1 MHSSVTMWKVAK
13 TADGKPYYYHT
24 ETKKTQ
30 WDKPD
35 DFVEEPPTPATP
47 ATPQDD
53 AAVDR
58 AWREAVR
65 DGRTYYYNSIT
76 KQTQWQPPPAYLK
89 HQQNSRQAAP
99 AFVAGGGQ
107 NHSSDDYGS
116 HDRRLDRRGD
126 RDHGLPQKPSFDGG
140 RGGGMPWE
148 QRQDNMGFRGAMP
161 VKTDEPDYA
170 THDQAEEAFFKMLR
184 KNNISPF
191 IAWEE
196 ALRTVIKDR
205 EYRAFKDPKERK
217 QAFEKY
223 CVEVRAQEKGK
234 EKERREKLREDFRKM
249 LGTHDDVKHYT
260 RWKTARPVI
269 EREAVFK
276 SAGDDDERRQIFEEY
291 IIELKRKYVED
302 EITTRNNAMQDLDGM
317 LQALIIDPDT
327 KWADAKE
334 RIMESERFK
343 SDPKFQSLGLVDVLN
358 AFDSHMRSLDRVANE
373 ERQQQKKLRTR
384 RERQVRDSYKL
395 LLQEMIKQGKLTSAT
410 KWKDLHPFIENDE
423 RYLKVLGLPGSTPVQ
438 LFWDTI
444 EDEIHRNRHIR
455 NTAMDVL
462 DDKRYEMTTDTSLD
476 ELSGVMRSDP
486 RTAHLD
492 DNQMK
497 MIYDKLMEKIR
508 RRAEQER
515 EESERQLRK
524 AVDALRSAI
533 KHMNPPVRVDDRYE
547 DVLPKLQALREFR
560 GLDEESRRAAFDKHI
575 RRLKEKDDGDR
586 SHRDRD
592 RSERDRDPRNGSR
605 RDNERDADRRCDGR
619 TPEQN
624 SYEEDRKRAQADR
637 ERQYRKA
644 SFGLSPPR
652 DRRDDRDDRHRR
664 HRRDDSIYER
674 ERREREMERE
684 RSYISRADPR
694 DKGRALD
701 YGDEDVGGSRPG
713 SIRKR
718 RDSDVSNGGR
728 RDPKVRSMRPNIVFA
743 YS

>member
-1 MHSSVTMWKVAK
+1 MSAWKVAR

-30 WDKPD
+30 WEKPD
-35 DFVEEPPTPATP
+35 DFIEEPPTPATP
-47 ATPQDD
+47 ATPQND
-53 AAVDR
+53 AAVDG
-58 AWREAVR
+58 AWREAVHQ
-65 DGRTYYYNSIT
+65 DGRTYYYNSLT
-76 KQTQWQPPPAYLK
+76 KETTWKVPPAYLK

-170 THDQAEEAFFKMLR
+170 TYEQAEEAFSKMLR
-184 KNNISPF
+184 KNNISPDTS
-191 IAWEE
+191 WEE
-196 ALRTVIKDR
+196 ALRTVIKER

-223 CVEVRAQEKGK
+223 CVEVRAQEKGR
-234 EKERREKLREDFRKM
+234 EKERKEKLREDFRKM
-249 LGTHDDVKHYT
+249 LGTHDDIKHYT
-260 RWKTARPVI
+260 RWKTARPLI

-276 SAGDDDERRQIFEEY
+276 SAGDDDERRQIFDEY
-291 IIELKRKYVED
+291 IIELKRKHVED
-302 EITTRNNAMQDLDGM
+302 EIATRNNALQDLDGM

-327 KWADAKE
+327 KWADARE
-334 RIMESERFK
+334 RIMESERFR
-343 SDPKFQSLGLVDVLN
+343 SDPKFQLLSLVDVLN
-358 AFDSHMRSLDRVANE
+358 AFDGHMKSLDRVANE
-373 ERQQQKKLRTR
+373 ERQEQKRLRSR
-384 RERQVRDSYKL
+384 RQRQARDSYKQ
-395 LLQEMIKQGKLTSAT
+395 LLQEMIKQGKLTTGT
-410 KWKDLHPFIENDE
+410 KWKDLYPFIENDE
-423 RYLKVLGLPGSTPVQ
+423 RYLNVLGLPGSTPVQ

-462 DDKRYEMTTDTSLD
+462 DDKRYEMTTETSLD
-476 ELSGVMRSDP
+476 DLTSVMRSDP
-486 RTAHLD
+486 RTAHLEG
-492 DNQMK
+492 NQMK

-515 EESERQLRK
+515 EESDRQLRK
-524 AVDALRSAI
+524 AIDALRSAI
-533 KHMNPPVRVDDRYE
+533 KHMTPPVRVDDRYE

-560 GLDEESRRAAFDKHI
+560 GLDEESRRAAFDKHV

-586 SHRDRD
+586 THRD
-592 RSERDRDPRNGSR
+592 RDRDPRNGSR
-605 RDNERDADRRCDGR
+605 RDNERDADRRRDNR

-652 DRRDDRDDRHRR
+652 DRRDDRDDRQRR

-701 YGDEDVGGSRPG
+701 YGDEDVAGSRPG

-718 RDSDVSNGGR
+718 RDSDVSTGGR
-728 RDPKVRSMRPNIVFA
+728 RDPKVRRLR
-743 YS
+743 